1 MWRNKKLTRL
11 TILPAMLLAAM
22 TSLAAPNEEQGKLL
36 LHKGDSLYRQGNFEE
51 AAIAYLISANE
62 GNAEAQFDIA
72 YAYFNGEGI
81 ERDYASA
88 AMWFKRSARQ
98 NYAKAQYN
106 LAYCYMNGRGVPRD
120 YDKASDLLHQ
130 SANNNYKR
138 AQLTLADCYANG
150 ILVEQ
155 NEKESQKWMAMAA
168 NMQPEQP
175 KTEPAA
181 PTAPA
186 TAPTTPTTST
196 PSSPSTPSIPSTP
209 STPSAPAPTVQ
220 APADKATEKPDTK
233 KETLDGDFDIEVD
246 IPGMSSTPK
255 PTAPAVVAQPAAPQP
270 ATEQPT
276 TEQPTAPQPTE
287 EQPKPR
293 IIKGPAQ
300 IQAEKEN
307 AANAEATK
315 PTEEKPAEE
324 TPTPAPSAPTP
335 VEQATP
341 ATQSTFAAANSA
353 PILKILYPEDQSMF
367 HTDQIKLKYQLI
379 AGNCADSTRIVV
391 MVDGQRQPTTR
402 AVRAANTIDVDLPR
416 HDCTVMMYAQ
426 NKNGNSE
433 PATIRL
439 IREATSMELPKL
451 FVVAIGVG
459 DYNDPKLPKLRF
471 TCKDAKDF
479 SKAITSK
486 KGLPY
491 EDVQVKILCDNEAT
505 RADIFEAMEWLKQE
519 SSPNDVCIFFFAGHG
534 MRDEKDR
541 FYFMPYGCN
550 TDKLY
555 ECFSASDFRNE
566 AEDIHGKL
574 IAFVDACYSGALFE
588 GGRSAAT
595 THFIEQLK
603 RSKNGMLLYA
613 SSSSDTKSREDESW
627 ENGAFT
633 KALVEALNG
642 AAKEEHAE
650 GLSTQELEHFLYKQ
664 VRKLTDF
671 KQTPIF
677 INPSG
682 IEHFN
687 IFNYEK

>member
-120 YDKASDLLHQ
+120 YDKAFDLLHQ

-168 NMQPEQP
+168 NLQPEQP

-186 TAPTTPTTST
+186 TAPTTPSTSA

-209 STPSAPAPTVQ
+209 STPSIPTPEPIVQ
-220 APADKATEKPDTK
+220 APANKATEKPDTK

-246 IPGMSSTPK
+246 IPGMNSTPK
-255 PTAPAVVAQPAAPQP
+255 PTAPVVVAQPAAPQP
-270 ATEQPT
+270 T
-276 TEQPTAPQPTE
+276 TEQPAAPKPTE

-300 IQAEKEN
+300 TLAEKE
-307 AANAEATK
+307 
-315 PTEEKPAEE
+315 
-324 TPTPAPSAPTP
+324 
-335 VEQATP
+335 ATP
-341 ATQSTFAAANSA
+341 AAQPTLAAANSV
-353 PILKILYPEDQSMF
+353 PVLKILYPEDQSMF

-550 TDKLY
+550 TNKLY

>member
-168 NMQPEQP
+168 NLQPEQP

-181 PTAPA
+181 PNT
-186 TAPTTPTTST
+186 
-196 PSSPSTPSIPSTP
+196 PSTPSIPSAPNTP
-209 STPSAPAPTVQ
+209 STPSTPSTPAPEPIVQ
-220 APADKATEKPDTK
+220 APANKATEKPDTK

-246 IPGMSSTPK
+246 IPGMNSTPK
-255 PTAPAVVAQPAAPQP
+255 PTAPVVVAQPDAP
-270 ATEQPT
+270 QPT
-276 TEQPTAPQPTE
+276 TEQPAAPKPTE

-300 IQAEKEN
+300 ILAEKE
-307 AANAEATK
+307 
-315 PTEEKPAEE
+315 
-324 TPTPAPSAPTP
+324 
-335 VEQATP
+335 ATP
-341 ATQSTFAAANSA
+341 AAQPTLAATNSA
-353 PILKILYPEDQSMF
+353 PVLKILYPEDQSMF

-550 TDKLY
+550 TNKLY

>member
-120 YDKASDLLHQ
+120 YDKAFDLLHQ

-168 NMQPEQP
+168 NLQPEQP

-181 PTAPA
+181 PDT
-186 TAPTTPTTST
+186 
-196 PSSPSTPSIPSTP
+196 PSTPSIPSIPSAPSTP
-209 STPSAPAPTVQ
+209 STPTPEPIVQ
-220 APADKATEKPDTK
+220 APANKATEKPDTK

-246 IPGMSSTPK
+246 IPGMNSTPK
-255 PTAPAVVAQPAAPQP
+255 PTAPVVVAQPAAPQP
-270 ATEQPT
+270 T
-276 TEQPTAPQPTE
+276 TEQPAAPKPAE

-300 IQAEKEN
+300 ILAEKE
-307 AANAEATK
+307 
-315 PTEEKPAEE
+315 
-324 TPTPAPSAPTP
+324 
-335 VEQATP
+335 ATP
-341 ATQSTFAAANSA
+341 AAQPTLAAANSA
-353 PILKILYPEDQSMF
+353 PVLKILYPEDQSMF

-550 TDKLY
+550 TNKLY

>member
-120 YDKASDLLHQ
+120 YDKAFDLLHQ

-168 NMQPEQP
+168 NLQPEQP

-181 PTAPA
+181 PNTPSTPSAPS
-186 TAPTTPTTST
+186 APSTPNT
-196 PSSPSTPSIPSTP
+196 PSSPSTPNIPTP
-209 STPSAPAPTVQ
+209 EPIVQ
-220 APADKATEKPDTK
+220 ASANKATEKPDTK

-246 IPGMSSTPK
+246 IPGMNSTPQ
-255 PTAPAVVAQPAAPQP
+255 PTAPVVVAQPAAPQP
-270 ATEQPT
+270 T
-276 TEQPTAPQPTE
+276 TEQPAAPKPTE

-293 IIKGPAQ
+293 IIKGPAH
-300 IQAEKEN
+300 ILAEKE
-307 AANAEATK
+307 
-315 PTEEKPAEE
+315 
-324 TPTPAPSAPTP
+324 
-335 VEQATP
+335 ATP
-341 ATQSTFAAANSA
+341 AAQPTLAAANSA
-353 PILKILYPEDQSMF
+353 PVLKILYPEDQSMF

-550 TDKLY
+550 TNKLY

>member
-81 ERDYASA
+81 ERDHASA

-120 YDKASDLLHQ
+120 YDKAFDLLHQ

-168 NMQPEQP
+168 NLQPEQP
-175 KTEPAA
+175 QTEPAA

-186 TAPTTPTTST
+186 TAPTTPSTSA
-196 PSSPSTPSIPSTP
+196 PSSPSTPSASSSPV
-209 STPSAPAPTVQ
+209 PAPEPIVQ
-220 APADKATEKPDTK
+220 APANKATEKPDTK

-246 IPGMSSTPK
+246 IPGMTSTSQ
-255 PTAPAVVAQPAAPQP
+255 PTAPVVVAQPAAPQP
-270 ATEQPT
+270 AAPQPDAPQPT
-276 TEQPTAPQPTE
+276 TEQPATEQPSAPQPTE

-324 TPTPAPSAPTP
+324 TP
-335 VEQATP
+335 ATENI
-341 ATQSTFAAANSA
+341 ADNSA
-353 PILKILYPEDQSMF
+353 PVLKILYPEDQSMF

-550 TDKLY
+550 TNKLY

>member
-120 YDKASDLLHQ
+120 YDKAFDLLHQ

-168 NMQPEQP
+168 NLQPEQP

-186 TAPTTPTTST
+186 TAPTTPSTSA
-196 PSSPSTPSIPSTP
+196 PSSPSTPSASSSPVPTP
-209 STPSAPAPTVQ
+209 EPIVQ
-220 APADKATEKPDTK
+220 APANKATEKPDTK

-246 IPGMSSTPK
+246 IPGMNSTPK
-255 PTAPAVVAQPAAPQP
+255 PTAPVVVAQPATPQPTTEQPAAPQP
-270 ATEQPT
+270 A
-276 TEQPTAPQPTE
+276 E

-293 IIKGPAQ
+293 IIKGPTQ
-300 IQAEKEN
+300 ILAEKE
-307 AANAEATK
+307 
-315 PTEEKPAEE
+315 
-324 TPTPAPSAPTP
+324 
-335 VEQATP
+335 ATP
-341 ATQSTFAAANSA
+341 AAQPTFAAANSA
-353 PILKILYPEDQSMF
+353 PVLKILYPEDQSMF

-550 TDKLY
+550 TNKLY

>member
-120 YDKASDLLHQ
+120 YDKAFDLLHQ

-168 NMQPEQP
+168 NLQPEQP

-186 TAPTTPTTST
+186 TAPTTPSTSA

-209 STPSAPAPTVQ
+209 STPSIPTPEPIVQ
-220 APADKATEKPDTK
+220 APANKATEKPDTK

-246 IPGMSSTPK
+246 IPGMNSTPK
-255 PTAPAVVAQPAAPQP
+255 PTAPVVVAQPAAPQP
-270 ATEQPT
+270 T
-276 TEQPTAPQPTE
+276 TEQPAAPKPTE

-300 IQAEKEN
+300 TLAEKE
-307 AANAEATK
+307 
-315 PTEEKPAEE
+315 
-324 TPTPAPSAPTP
+324 
-335 VEQATP
+335 ATP
-341 ATQSTFAAANSA
+341 AAQPTLAAANSV
-353 PILKILYPEDQSMF
+353 PVLKILYPEDQSMF

>member
-120 YDKASDLLHQ
+120 YDKAFDLLHQ

-168 NMQPEQP
+168 NLQPEQP

-186 TAPTTPTTST
+186 TAPTTPSTSA
-196 PSSPSTPSIPSTP
+196 PSSPSTPSASSFPVPTP
-209 STPSAPAPTVQ
+209 EPIVQ
-220 APADKATEKPDTK
+220 APANKATEKPDTK

-246 IPGMSSTPK
+246 IPGMNSTPQ
-255 PTAPAVVAQPAAPQP
+255 PTAPVVVAQPAAPQP
-270 ATEQPT
+270 T
-276 TEQPTAPQPTE
+276 TEQPAAPKPAE

-300 IQAEKEN
+300 ILAEKE
-307 AANAEATK
+307 
-315 PTEEKPAEE
+315 
-324 TPTPAPSAPTP
+324 
-335 VEQATP
+335 ATP
-341 ATQSTFAAANSA
+341 AAQPTLAAANSA
-353 PILKILYPEDQSMF
+353 PVLKILYPEDQSMF

-550 TDKLY
+550 TNKLY

>member
-120 YDKASDLLHQ
+120 YDKAFDLLHQ

-168 NMQPEQP
+168 NLQPEQP

-181 PTAPA
+181 PNTPSTPSIPSAPN
-186 TAPTTPTTST
+186 T
-196 PSSPSTPSIPSTP
+196 PSSPSTPSTP
-209 STPSAPAPTVQ
+209 STPSASSSPVPTPEPIVQ
-220 APADKATEKPDTK
+220 APANKATEKPDTK

-246 IPGMSSTPK
+246 IPGMNSTPQ
-255 PTAPAVVAQPAAPQP
+255 PTAPVVVAQPDAP
-270 ATEQPT
+270 QPT
-276 TEQPTAPQPTE
+276 TEQPAAPKPTE

-293 IIKGPAQ
+293 IIKGPAH
-300 IQAEKEN
+300 ILAEKE
-307 AANAEATK
+307 
-315 PTEEKPAEE
+315 
-324 TPTPAPSAPTP
+324 
-335 VEQATP
+335 ATP
-341 ATQSTFAAANSA
+341 AAQPILAAANSA
-353 PILKILYPEDQSMF
+353 PVLKILYPEDQSMF

-550 TDKLY
+550 TNKLY

>member
-168 NMQPEQP
+168 NLQPEQP
-175 KTEPAA
+175 KTESAA

-186 TAPTTPTTST
+186 TAPTTPSTST
-196 PSSPSTPSIPSTP
+196 PSTP
-209 STPSAPAPTVQ
+209 STPNIPTPEPIVQ
-220 APADKATEKPDTK
+220 APANKATEKPDTK

-246 IPGMSSTPK
+246 IPGISSTPTTSK
-255 PTAPAVVAQPAAPQP
+255 PVVVAQPAAPQP
-270 ATEQPT
+270 AAPQPAAPQPT
-276 TEQPTAPQPTE
+276 TEQPAAPKPTE

-300 IQAEKEN
+300 TLAEKE
-307 AANAEATK
+307 
-315 PTEEKPAEE
+315 
-324 TPTPAPSAPTP
+324 
-335 VEQATP
+335 ATP
-341 ATQSTFAAANSA
+341 AAQPTLAAANSA
-353 PILKILYPEDQSMF
+353 PVLKILYPEDQSMF

-486 KGLPY
+486 RGLPY

-550 TDKLY
+550 TNKLY

>member
-168 NMQPEQP
+168 NLQPEQS

-181 PTAPA
+181 SN
-186 TAPTTPTTST
+186 TPST
-196 PSSPSTPSIPSTP
+196 PSIPSAPSTPSAPSSPSTLSTPSIPSTP
-209 STPSAPAPTVQ
+209 NIPTPEPIVQ
-220 APADKATEKPDTK
+220 APANKATEKPDTK

-246 IPGMSSTPK
+246 IPGISSTPTTSK
-255 PTAPAVVAQPAAPQP
+255 PVVVAQPAAPQP
-270 ATEQPT
+270 AAPQPAAPQPT
-276 TEQPTAPQPTE
+276 TEQPAAPKPAE

-293 IIKGPAQ
+293 IIKGPAH
-300 IQAEKEN
+300 ILAEKE
-307 AANAEATK
+307 
-315 PTEEKPAEE
+315 
-324 TPTPAPSAPTP
+324 
-335 VEQATP
+335 ATP
-341 ATQSTFAAANSA
+341 AAQPTLAAANSA
-353 PILKILYPEDQSMF
+353 PVLKILYPEDQSMF

-550 TDKLY
+550 TNKLY

>member
-120 YDKASDLLHQ
+120 YDKAFDLLHQ

-168 NMQPEQP
+168 NLQPEQP
-175 KTEPAA
+175 QTEPAA

-186 TAPTTPTTST
+186 TAPTTPSTSA
-196 PSSPSTPSIPSTP
+196 PSSPSTP
-209 STPSAPAPTVQ
+209 STPSASSSPVPTPEPIVQ
-220 APADKATEKPDTK
+220 APANKATEKPDTK

-246 IPGMSSTPK
+246 IPGMNSTPK
-255 PTAPAVVAQPAAPQP
+255 PTAPVVVAQPAAPQP
-270 ATEQPT
+270 T
-276 TEQPTAPQPTE
+276 TEQPAAPKPTE

-293 IIKGPAQ
+293 IIKGPAH
-300 IQAEKEN
+300 ILAEKE
-307 AANAEATK
+307 
-315 PTEEKPAEE
+315 
-324 TPTPAPSAPTP
+324 
-335 VEQATP
+335 ATP
-341 ATQSTFAAANSA
+341 AAQPTFAAANSA
-353 PILKILYPEDQSMF
+353 PVLKILYPEDQSMF

>member
-120 YDKASDLLHQ
+120 YDKAFDLLHQ

-168 NMQPEQP
+168 NLQPEQP
-175 KTEPAA
+175 QTEPAA

-186 TAPTTPTTST
+186 TAPTTPSTSA
-196 PSSPSTPSIPSTP
+196 PSSPSTPSASSSPVPTP
-209 STPSAPAPTVQ
+209 EPIVQ
-220 APADKATEKPDTK
+220 APANKATEKPDTK

-246 IPGMSSTPK
+246 IPGMNSTSK
-255 PTAPAVVAQPAAPQP
+255 PTAPVVVAQLAAP
-270 ATEQPT
+270 QPT
-276 TEQPTAPQPTE
+276 TEQPAAPKPTE

-300 IQAEKEN
+300 ILAEKE
-307 AANAEATK
+307 
-315 PTEEKPAEE
+315 
-324 TPTPAPSAPTP
+324 
-335 VEQATP
+335 ATP
-341 ATQSTFAAANSA
+341 AAQPTFAAANSA
-353 PILKILYPEDQSMF
+353 PVLKILYPEDQSMF

-402 AVRAANTIDVDLPR
+402 AVRAANTIDIDLPR

-550 TDKLY
+550 TNKLY

>member
-120 YDKASDLLHQ
+120 YDKAFDLLHQ

-168 NMQPEQP
+168 NLQPEQP

-186 TAPTTPTTST
+186 TAPTTPSTSA

-209 STPSAPAPTVQ
+209 NIPTPEPIVQTSAN
-220 APADKATEKPDTK
+220 KATEKPDTK

-246 IPGMSSTPK
+246 IPGMNSTPK
-255 PTAPAVVAQPAAPQP
+255 PTAPVVVAQPAAPQP
-270 ATEQPT
+270 T
-276 TEQPTAPQPTE
+276 TEQPAAPKPTE

-300 IQAEKEN
+300 ILAEKEV
-307 AANAEATK
+307 
-315 PTEEKPAEE
+315 
-324 TPTPAPSAPTP
+324 TPAAQPTL
-335 VEQATP
+335 
-341 ATQSTFAAANSA
+341 AAANSA
-353 PILKILYPEDQSMF
+353 PVLKILYPEDQSMF

-550 TDKLY
+550 TNKLY

>member
-51 AAIAYLISANE
+51 AAIAYLISAND

-120 YDKASDLLHQ
+120 YDKAFDLLHQ

-168 NMQPEQP
+168 NLQPEQP

-181 PTAPA
+181 PNT
-186 TAPTTPTTST
+186 
-196 PSSPSTPSIPSTP
+196 PSTPSIPSAPSTPSTPISPSTP
-209 STPSAPAPTVQ
+209 STPSTPSIPTPDPIVQ
-220 APADKATEKPDTK
+220 APANKTTEKPDTK

-246 IPGMSSTPK
+246 IPGMSNTPK
-255 PTAPAVVAQPAAPQP
+255 PTAPVVVAQPTAPQPAAPQP
-270 ATEQPT
+270 DAPQPT
-276 TEQPTAPQPTE
+276 TEQPAAPKPAE
-287 EQPKPR
+287 EQPKLR

-307 AANAEATK
+307 AANAETTK
-315 PTEEKPAEE
+315 PTEEKPAVE
-324 TPTPAPSAPTP
+324 TTAQPTL
-335 VEQATP
+335 
-341 ATQSTFAAANSA
+341 AAANSA
-353 PILKILYPEDQSMF
+353 PVLKILYPEDQSMF

-550 TDKLY
+550 TNKLY

>member
-120 YDKASDLLHQ
+120 YDKAFDLLHQ

-168 NMQPEQP
+168 NLQPEQP

-186 TAPTTPTTST
+186 TAPTTPSTSA
-196 PSSPSTPSIPSTP
+196 PSSPSTPSASSSPVPTP
-209 STPSAPAPTVQ
+209 EPIVQ
-220 APADKATEKPDTK
+220 APANKATEKPDTK

-246 IPGMSSTPK
+246 IPGMNSTPK
-255 PTAPAVVAQPAAPQP
+255 PTAPVVVAQPAAPQP
-270 ATEQPT
+270 TTDQPT
-276 TEQPTAPQPTE
+276 TEQPAAPKPAE

-300 IQAEKEN
+300 ILTEKE
-307 AANAEATK
+307 
-315 PTEEKPAEE
+315 
-324 TPTPAPSAPTP
+324 
-335 VEQATP
+335 ATP
-341 ATQSTFAAANSA
+341 AAQPTLAAANSA
-353 PILKILYPEDQSMF
+353 PVLKILYPEDQSMF

-550 TDKLY
+550 TNKLY

-687 IFNYEK
+687 ILNYEK

>member
-120 YDKASDLLHQ
+120 YDKASDLLHK

-168 NMQPEQP
+168 NLQPEQP
-175 KTEPAA
+175 QTEPAA
-181 PTAPA
+181 PNTPSTPSIPSAPS
-186 TAPTTPTTST
+186 TPST
-196 PSSPSTPSIPSTP
+196 PSSPNTHSTPSAPSTPSTPSIPSTP
-209 STPSAPAPTVQ
+209 NIPTPEPIVQ
-220 APADKATEKPDTK
+220 APTNKATEKPDTK

-246 IPGMSSTPK
+246 IPGMNSTPQ
-255 PTAPAVVAQPAAPQP
+255 PTAPVVVAQPDAPQPTTEQPAAPQP
-270 ATEQPT
+270 A
-276 TEQPTAPQPTE
+276 E

-293 IIKGPAQ
+293 IIKGPTQ
-300 IQAEKEN
+300 ILAEKEV
-307 AANAEATK
+307 
-315 PTEEKPAEE
+315 
-324 TPTPAPSAPTP
+324 TPAAQPIL
-335 VEQATP
+335 
-341 ATQSTFAAANSA
+341 AAANSA
-353 PILKILYPEDQSMF
+353 PVLKILYPEDQSMF

-550 TDKLY
+550 TNKLY

>member
-120 YDKASDLLHQ
+120 YDKAFDLLHQ

-168 NMQPEQP
+168 NLQPEQP

-186 TAPTTPTTST
+186 TAPTTPSTSA
-196 PSSPSTPSIPSTP
+196 PSSPSTPSASSSPVPTP
-209 STPSAPAPTVQ
+209 EPIVQ
-220 APADKATEKPDTK
+220 APANKATEKPDTK

-246 IPGMSSTPK
+246 IPGMNSTPK
-255 PTAPAVVAQPAAPQP
+255 PTAPVVVAQPAAPQP
-270 ATEQPT
+270 TTDQPT
-276 TEQPTAPQPTE
+276 TEQPAAPKPAE

-300 IQAEKEN
+300 ILAEKE
-307 AANAEATK
+307 
-315 PTEEKPAEE
+315 
-324 TPTPAPSAPTP
+324 
-335 VEQATP
+335 ATP
-341 ATQSTFAAANSA
+341 AAQPTLAAANSA
-353 PILKILYPEDQSMF
+353 PVLKILYPEDQSMF

-379 AGNCADSTRIVV
+379 AGNCEDSTRIVV

-550 TDKLY
+550 TNKLY

>member
-120 YDKASDLLHQ
+120 YDKAFDLLHL

-168 NMQPEQP
+168 NLQPEQP
-175 KTEPAA
+175 QTEPAA

-186 TAPTTPTTST
+186 TAPTTPSTSA
-196 PSSPSTPSIPSTP
+196 PSSPSTP
-209 STPSAPAPTVQ
+209 STPSASSSPVPTPEPIVQ
-220 APADKATEKPDTK
+220 APANKATEKPDTK

-246 IPGMSSTPK
+246 IPGMNSTPK
-255 PTAPAVVAQPAAPQP
+255 PTAPVVVAQPATP
-270 ATEQPT
+270 QPT
-276 TEQPTAPQPTE
+276 TEQPAAPKPAE

-293 IIKGPAQ
+293 IIKGPTQ
-300 IQAEKEN
+300 ILAEKE
-307 AANAEATK
+307 
-315 PTEEKPAEE
+315 
-324 TPTPAPSAPTP
+324 
-335 VEQATP
+335 ATP
-341 ATQSTFAAANSA
+341 AAQPTFAAANSA
-353 PILKILYPEDQSMF
+353 PVLKILYPEDQSMF

-550 TDKLY
+550 TNKLY

>member
-106 LAYCYMNGRGVPRD
+106 LAYCYMNGRGVPRN

-168 NMQPEQP
+168 NLQPEQP

-186 TAPTTPTTST
+186 TAPTTPSTSA
-196 PSSPSTPSIPSTP
+196 PSSPSTPSASSSPVPTP
-209 STPSAPAPTVQ
+209 EPIVQ
-220 APADKATEKPDTK
+220 APANKATEKPDTK

-246 IPGMSSTPK
+246 IPGMNSTPK
-255 PTAPAVVAQPAAPQP
+255 PTAPVVVAQPAAPQP
-270 ATEQPT
+270 T
-276 TEQPTAPQPTE
+276 TEQPAAPKPTE

-293 IIKGPAQ
+293 IIKGPAH
-300 IQAEKEN
+300 ILAEKE
-307 AANAEATK
+307 
-315 PTEEKPAEE
+315 
-324 TPTPAPSAPTP
+324 
-335 VEQATP
+335 ATP
-341 ATQSTFAAANSA
+341 AAQPTLAAANSA
-353 PILKILYPEDQSMF
+353 PVLKILYPEDQSMF

-550 TDKLY
+550 TNKLY

>member
-168 NMQPEQP
+168 NLQPEQP

-186 TAPTTPTTST
+186 TAPTTPSTST
-196 PSSPSTPSIPSTP
+196 PSSPSTPS
-209 STPSAPAPTVQ
+209 TPSASSSPVPTPEPIVQ
-220 APADKATEKPDTK
+220 APANKATEKPDTK

-246 IPGMSSTPK
+246 IPGMNSTPK
-255 PTAPAVVAQPAAPQP
+255 PTAPVVVAQPAAPQP
-270 ATEQPT
+270 T
-276 TEQPTAPQPTE
+276 TEQPAAPKPTE

-300 IQAEKEN
+300 ILAEKE
-307 AANAEATK
+307 
-315 PTEEKPAEE
+315 
-324 TPTPAPSAPTP
+324 
-335 VEQATP
+335 ATP
-341 ATQSTFAAANSA
+341 AAQPTLAAANSA
-353 PILKILYPEDQSMF
+353 PVLKILYPEDQSMF

-550 TDKLY
+550 TNKLY

>member
-120 YDKASDLLHQ
+120 YDKAFDLLHQ

-168 NMQPEQP
+168 NLQPEQP

-181 PTAPA
+181 PN
-186 TAPTTPTTST
+186 
-196 PSSPSTPSIPSTP
+196 TP
-209 STPSAPAPTVQ
+209 STPSAPTPEPIVQ
-220 APADKATEKPDTK
+220 APANKTTEKPDTK

-246 IPGMSSTPK
+246 IPGISSTPK
-255 PTAPAVVAQPAAPQP
+255 PTAPVVVAQPAAPQP
-270 ATEQPT
+270 T
-276 TEQPTAPQPTE
+276 TEQPAAPKPTE

-307 AANAEATK
+307 AANAETTK
-315 PTEEKPAEE
+315 PTEEKPAVE
-324 TPTPAPSAPTP
+324 TTAQPTL
-335 VEQATP
+335 
-341 ATQSTFAAANSA
+341 AAANSA
-353 PILKILYPEDQSMF
+353 PVLKILYPEDQSMF

-491 EDVQVKILCDNEAT
+491 EDVQVKTLCDNEAT

-550 TDKLY
+550 TNKLY

>member
-168 NMQPEQP
+168 NLQPEQP

-181 PTAPA
+181 PN
-186 TAPTTPTTST
+186 TPST
-196 PSSPSTPSIPSTP
+196 PSIPSAPNTPSSPNTPSTPSAPSTPSTPSIPSTP
-209 STPSAPAPTVQ
+209 NIPTPEPIVQ
-220 APADKATEKPDTK
+220 APANKATEKPDTK

-246 IPGMSSTPK
+246 IPEISSTPTTPK
-255 PTAPAVVAQPAAPQP
+255 PVVVAQPAAPQP
-270 ATEQPT
+270 TTEQPT
-276 TEQPTAPQPTE
+276 TEQPAAPQPAE

-300 IQAEKEN
+300 ILAEKE
-307 AANAEATK
+307 
-315 PTEEKPAEE
+315 
-324 TPTPAPSAPTP
+324 
-335 VEQATP
+335 ATP
-341 ATQSTFAAANSA
+341 AAQPTLAAANSA
-353 PILKILYPEDQSMF
+353 PVLKILYPEDQSMF

-550 TDKLY
+550 TNKLY

>member
-120 YDKASDLLHQ
+120 YDKAFDLLHQ

-168 NMQPEQP
+168 NLQPEQP

-196 PSSPSTPSIPSTP
+196 PS
-209 STPSAPAPTVQ
+209 APAPTLQ
-220 APADKATEKPDTK
+220 APANKATEKPDTK

-246 IPGMSSTPK
+246 IPGMSNTPK
-255 PTAPAVVAQPAAPQP
+255 PTAPAVVAQP
-270 ATEQPT
+270 T
-276 TEQPTAPQPTE
+276 TEQPAAPQPTE

-324 TPTPAPSAPTP
+324 TP
-335 VEQATP
+335 ATENI
-341 ATQSTFAAANSA
+341 ADNSA
-353 PILKILYPEDQSMF
+353 PVLKILYPEDQSMF

-479 SKAITSK
+479 SKAIT
-486 KGLPY
+486 
-491 EDVQVKILCDNEAT
+491 
-505 RADIFEAMEWLKQE
+505 
-519 SSPNDVCIFFFAGHG
+519 
-534 MRDEKDR
+534 
-541 FYFMPYGCN
+541 
-550 TDKLY
+550 
-555 ECFSASDFRNE
+555 
-566 AEDIHGKL
+566 
-574 IAFVDACYSGALFE
+574 
-588 GGRSAAT
+588 
-595 THFIEQLK
+595 
-603 RSKNGMLLYA
+603 
-613 SSSSDTKSREDESW
+613 
-627 ENGAFT
+627 
-633 KALVEALNG
+633 
-642 AAKEEHAE
+642 
-650 GLSTQELEHFLYKQ
+650 
-664 VRKLTDF
+664 
-671 KQTPIF
+671 
-677 INPSG
+677 
-682 IEHFN
+682 
-687 IFNYEK
+687 

>member
-181 PTAPA
+181 PTAP
-186 TAPTTPTTST
+186 
-196 PSSPSTPSIPSTP
+196 SPSAPSTP
-209 STPSAPAPTVQ
+209 STPSAPSTPSTPSTPIAPAPTVQ
-220 APADKATEKPDTK
+220 APANKATEKPDTK

-246 IPGMSSTPK
+246 IPGMNSTPQ
-255 PTAPAVVAQPAAPQP
+255 PTAPVVVAQPAAPQP
-270 ATEQPT
+270 T
-276 TEQPTAPQPTE
+276 TEQPAAPKPTE

-293 IIKGPAQ
+293 IIKGPAH
-300 IQAEKEN
+300 ILAEKE
-307 AANAEATK
+307 
-315 PTEEKPAEE
+315 
-324 TPTPAPSAPTP
+324 
-335 VEQATP
+335 ATP
-341 ATQSTFAAANSA
+341 AAQPTLAAANSA
-353 PILKILYPEDQSMF
+353 PVLKILYPEDQSMF

-550 TDKLY
+550 TNKLY

>member
-168 NMQPEQP
+168 NLQPEQP

-181 PTAPA
+181 PDT
-186 TAPTTPTTST
+186 
-196 PSSPSTPSIPSTP
+196 PSTPSIPSAPSPPNTPSIPSVPSTP
-209 STPSAPAPTVQ
+209 STPSTPNIPTPEPIVQ
-220 APADKATEKPDTK
+220 APANKATEKPDTK

-246 IPGMSSTPK
+246 IPGMNSTPQ
-255 PTAPAVVAQPAAPQP
+255 PTAPVVVAQPAAPQP
-270 ATEQPT
+270 T
-276 TEQPTAPQPTE
+276 TEQPAAPKPTE

-300 IQAEKEN
+300 IQTEKE
-307 AANAEATK
+307 
-315 PTEEKPAEE
+315 
-324 TPTPAPSAPTP
+324 
-335 VEQATP
+335 ATP
-341 ATQSTFAAANSA
+341 AAQPTLAAANSA
-353 PILKILYPEDQSMF
+353 PVLKILYPEDQSMF

-459 DYNDPKLPKLRF
+459 DYNDPE
-471 TCKDAKDF
+471 TA
-479 SKAITSK
+479 
-486 KGLPY
+486 
-491 EDVQVKILCDNEAT
+491 
-505 RADIFEAMEWLKQE
+505 
-519 SSPNDVCIFFFAGHG
+519 
-534 MRDEKDR
+534 
-541 FYFMPYGCN
+541 
-550 TDKLY
+550 
-555 ECFSASDFRNE
+555 
-566 AEDIHGKL
+566 
-574 IAFVDACYSGALFE
+574 
-588 GGRSAAT
+588 
-595 THFIEQLK
+595 
-603 RSKNGMLLYA
+603 
-613 SSSSDTKSREDESW
+613 
-627 ENGAFT
+627 
-633 KALVEALNG
+633 
-642 AAKEEHAE
+642 
-650 GLSTQELEHFLYKQ
+650 
-664 VRKLTDF
+664 
-671 KQTPIF
+671 
-677 INPSG
+677 
-682 IEHFN
+682 
-687 IFNYEK
+687 

>member
-120 YDKASDLLHQ
+120 YDKAFDLLHQ

-168 NMQPEQP
+168 NLQPEQP

-181 PTAPA
+181 PN
-186 TAPTTPTTST
+186 TPST
-196 PSSPSTPSIPSTP
+196 PSIPSAPSTPSTPSAPSSPSTPSAPNSPSTPSTPSIPSTP
-209 STPSAPAPTVQ
+209 NIPTPEPIVQ
-220 APADKATEKPDTK
+220 APANKATEKPDTK

-246 IPGMSSTPK
+246 IPGMNSTSQ
-255 PTAPAVVAQPAAPQP
+255 PTAPVVVAQPAAPKP
-270 ATEQPT
+270 A
-276 TEQPTAPQPTE
+276 E

-300 IQAEKEN
+300 ILAEKE
-307 AANAEATK
+307 
-315 PTEEKPAEE
+315 
-324 TPTPAPSAPTP
+324 
-335 VEQATP
+335 ATP
-341 ATQSTFAAANSA
+341 AAQPTLAAANSA
-353 PILKILYPEDQSMF
+353 PVLKILYPEDQSMF

-534 MRDEKDR
+534 MRDEKDL

-550 TDKLY
+550 TNKLY

>member
-168 NMQPEQP
+168 NLQPEQP
-175 KTEPAA
+175 QTEPAA
-181 PTAPA
+181 PNTPSTPSIPSAP
-186 TAPTTPTTST
+186 ST
-196 PSSPSTPSIPSTP
+196 PSSPNTHSTPSAPSTPSTPSIPSTP
-209 STPSAPAPTVQ
+209 NIPTPEPIVQ
-220 APADKATEKPDTK
+220 APTNKATEKPDTK

-246 IPGMSSTPK
+246 IPGMNSTPQ
-255 PTAPAVVAQPAAPQP
+255 PTAPVVVAQPDAPQPTTEQPAAPQP
-270 ATEQPT
+270 A
-276 TEQPTAPQPTE
+276 E

-293 IIKGPAQ
+293 IIKGPTQ
-300 IQAEKEN
+300 ILAEKEV
-307 AANAEATK
+307 
-315 PTEEKPAEE
+315 
-324 TPTPAPSAPTP
+324 TPAAQPIL
-335 VEQATP
+335 
-341 ATQSTFAAANSA
+341 AAANSA
-353 PILKILYPEDQSMF
+353 PVLKILYPEDQSMF

-550 TDKLY
+550 TNKLY

>member
-1 MWRNKKLTRL
+1 
-11 TILPAMLLAAM
+11 M

-120 YDKASDLLHQ
+120 YDKAFDLLRL

-168 NMQPEQP
+168 NLQPEQP
-175 KTEPAA
+175 QTEPAA
-181 PTAPA
+181 PNT
-186 TAPTTPTTST
+186 
-196 PSSPSTPSIPSTP
+196 PSTPSIPSAPSAPSTP
-209 STPSAPAPTVQ
+209 STPNIPTPEPIVQ
-220 APADKATEKPDTK
+220 APANKATEKPDTK

-246 IPGMSSTPK
+246 IPGMNSTPK
-255 PTAPAVVAQPAAPQP
+255 PTAPVVVAQPATP
-270 ATEQPT
+270 QPT
-276 TEQPTAPQPTE
+276 TEQPAAPKPTE

-300 IQAEKEN
+300 ILAEKE
-307 AANAEATK
+307 
-315 PTEEKPAEE
+315 
-324 TPTPAPSAPTP
+324 
-335 VEQATP
+335 ATP
-341 ATQSTFAAANSA
+341 AAQPTLAAANSA
-353 PILKILYPEDQSMF
+353 PVLKILYPEDQSMF

-550 TDKLY
+550 TNKLY

>member
-120 YDKASDLLHQ
+120 YDKAFDLLHQ

-168 NMQPEQP
+168 NLQPEQP

-181 PTAPA
+181 PNTPSTPSIPSAPSF
-186 TAPTTPTTST
+186 PST
-196 PSSPSTPSIPSTP
+196 PSSPSTPN
-209 STPSAPAPTVQ
+209 APTPEPIVQ
-220 APADKATEKPDTK
+220 APANKATEKPDTK

-255 PTAPAVVAQPAAPQP
+255 PTAPVVVAQPAAPKPTEEQP
-270 ATEQPT
+270 A
-276 TEQPTAPQPTE
+276 APKPTE

-293 IIKGPAQ
+293 IIKGPTH
-300 IQAEKEN
+300 ILAEKE
-307 AANAEATK
+307 
-315 PTEEKPAEE
+315 
-324 TPTPAPSAPTP
+324 
-335 VEQATP
+335 ATP
-341 ATQSTFAAANSA
+341 AAQPTLAAANSA
-353 PILKILYPEDQSMF
+353 PVLKILYPEDQSMF

-426 NKNGNSE
+426 NKSGNSE

-550 TDKLY
+550 TNKLY

>member
-168 NMQPEQP
+168 NLQPEQP

-186 TAPTTPTTST
+186 TAPTTPSTSA
-196 PSSPSTPSIPSTP
+196 PSSPSTP
-209 STPSAPAPTVQ
+209 STPSASSSPVPTPEPIVL
-220 APADKATEKPDTK
+220 APANKATEKPDTK

-246 IPGMSSTPK
+246 IPGMNSTPK
-255 PTAPAVVAQPAAPQP
+255 PTAPVVVAQPAAPQP
-270 ATEQPT
+270 T
-276 TEQPTAPQPTE
+276 TEQPAAPKPTE

-300 IQAEKEN
+300 TLAEKE
-307 AANAEATK
+307 
-315 PTEEKPAEE
+315 
-324 TPTPAPSAPTP
+324 
-335 VEQATP
+335 ATP
-341 ATQSTFAAANSA
+341 AAQPTLAAANSV
-353 PILKILYPEDQSMF
+353 PVLKILYPEDQSMF

>member
-120 YDKASDLLHQ
+120 YDKAFDLLHQ

-168 NMQPEQP
+168 NLQPEQP

-186 TAPTTPTTST
+186 TAPTTPSNSSPSALST
-196 PSSPSTPSIPSTP
+196 PSSPSTPSTP
-209 STPSAPAPTVQ
+209 STPTPEPIVQ
-220 APADKATEKPDTK
+220 APANKTTEKPNTK

-246 IPGMSSTPK
+246 IPGMNSTPK
-255 PTAPAVVAQPAAPQP
+255 PTAPVVVAQPAAPQP
-270 ATEQPT
+270 T
-276 TEQPTAPQPTE
+276 TEQPAAPKPTE

-300 IQAEKEN
+300 ILAEKE
-307 AANAEATK
+307 
-315 PTEEKPAEE
+315 
-324 TPTPAPSAPTP
+324 
-335 VEQATP
+335 ATP
-341 ATQSTFAAANSA
+341 AAQPTLAAANSA
-353 PILKILYPEDQSMF
+353 PVLKILYPEDQSMF

-550 TDKLY
+550 TNKLY

>member
-120 YDKASDLLHQ
+120 YDKAFDLLHQ

-168 NMQPEQP
+168 NLQPEQSQ
-175 KTEPAA
+175 TEPAA
-181 PTAPA
+181 PNPPSTPSIPSAPN
-186 TAPTTPTTST
+186 T
-196 PSSPSTPSIPSTP
+196 PSSPSTPSTPNIPTP
-209 STPSAPAPTVQ
+209 EPIVQ
-220 APADKATEKPDTK
+220 ASANKATEKPDTK
-233 KETLDGDFDIEVD
+233 KETLDGDLDIEVD
-246 IPGMSSTPK
+246 IPGMNSTPK
-255 PTAPAVVAQPAAPQP
+255 PTAPVVVAQPAAPQP
-270 ATEQPT
+270 T
-276 TEQPTAPQPTE
+276 TEQPAAPKPTE

-293 IIKGPAQ
+293 IIKGPTQ
-300 IQAEKEN
+300 ILAEKE
-307 AANAEATK
+307 
-315 PTEEKPAEE
+315 
-324 TPTPAPSAPTP
+324 
-335 VEQATP
+335 ATP
-341 ATQSTFAAANSA
+341 AAQPTLAATNSA
-353 PILKILYPEDQSMF
+353 PVLKILYPEDQSMF

-550 TDKLY
+550 TNKLY

>member
-11 TILPAMLLAAM
+11 TILPAMLLATM

-168 NMQPEQP
+168 NLQPEQP

-181 PTAPA
+181 PNT
-186 TAPTTPTTST
+186 
-196 PSSPSTPSIPSTP
+196 PSTPSIPSAPSTP
-209 STPSAPAPTVQ
+209 STPSTPNTPTPEPIVQ
-220 APADKATEKPDTK
+220 APANKATEKPDTK

-246 IPGMSSTPK
+246 IPGMNSTPQ
-255 PTAPAVVAQPAAPQP
+255 PTAPVVVAQPAAPQP
-270 ATEQPT
+270 T
-276 TEQPTAPQPTE
+276 TEQPAAPQPAE

-300 IQAEKEN
+300 ILTEKE
-307 AANAEATK
+307 
-315 PTEEKPAEE
+315 
-324 TPTPAPSAPTP
+324 
-335 VEQATP
+335 ATP
-341 ATQSTFAAANSA
+341 AAQPTLAAANSA
-353 PILKILYPEDQSMF
+353 PVLKILYPEDQSMF

-379 AGNCADSTRIVV
+379 AGNCADSTRIIV